1 MTKADEIRAL
11 AREGLRNADIAR
23 HLEIRPQHV
32 SNVLSRSS
40 IARPPS
46 PARASAPVVEKPRLT
61 VEILIAGGFS
71 RAAQWTVQEDELA
84 LDGSLPKLTGV
95 YAMVQDGAALYVG
108 VAANSLDHRFR
119 FYVRPGS
126 TQTTSKRVKA
136 ALLDQLAAG
145 KVIEIFVVCPP
156 TLEWNGL
163 PVNGAAGMEV
173 GLISTY
179 ALPWN
184 KRGT

>member
-1 MTKADEIRAL
+1 MTKADQIRAL
-11 AREGLRNADIAR
+11 AKEGLRNADIAR
-23 HLEIRPQHV
+23 RLEIRPQHV
-32 SNVLSRSS
+32 SSVLRRSS
-40 IARPPS
+40 IDRAPS
-46 PARASAPVVEKPRLT
+46 PTRAPALVVEKPRLT
-61 VEILIAGGFS
+61 AEILIAGGFS

-95 YAMVQDGAALYVG
+95 YAMVQDGAAIYVG

-126 TQTTSKRVKA
+126 TQTTSRRVKA
-136 ALLDQLAAG
+136 ALLDQLTAG
-145 KVIEIFVVCPP
+145 NVVEIFVACPP
-156 TLEWNGL
+156 TLQWNGL
-163 PVNGAAGMEV
+163 PVNGAAGLEV

>member
-1 MTKADEIRAL
+1 MTKADQIRAL
-11 AREGLRNADIAR
+11 AKEGLRNADIAR
-23 HLEIRPQHV
+23 RLEIRPQHV

-46 PARASAPVVEKPRLT
+46 PARASATLVVKPRLT
-61 VEILIAGGFS
+61 TEILMAGGFS
-71 RAAQWTVQEDELA
+71 RAAQWMVQEDELA

-108 VAANSLDHRFR
+108 VAAKSLDHRFR

-136 ALLDQLAAG
+136 ALLDQLGAG
-145 KVIEIFVVCPP
+145 NVIEIFVACPP
-156 TLEWNGL
+156 TLQWNGM
-163 PVNGAAGMEV
+163 PVNGAAGLEV

-184 KRGT
+184 KRGA